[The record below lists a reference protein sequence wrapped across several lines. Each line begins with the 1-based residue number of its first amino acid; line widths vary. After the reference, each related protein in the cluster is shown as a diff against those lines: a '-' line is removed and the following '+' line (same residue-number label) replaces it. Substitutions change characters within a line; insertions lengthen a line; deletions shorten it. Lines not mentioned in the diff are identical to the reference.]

1 MKKTLIGLLIV
12 SVLFSSC
19 LKKYDAPPCNP
30 TYDACSFVAPA
41 GEVTQVESYL
51 SGKGITDAIKH
62 CSGMYYKIDVAGGSA
77 KANVC
82 STINFK
88 YKGELTNGT
97 VFQEVST
104 PIQFA
109 LGELITGFKNGIPLI
124 GVGGKIKLYIPPSLG
139 YGSQS
144 NGTIPANSVLIFE
157 VELSGIQ

>member
-1 MKKTLIGLLIV
+1 MKKTLIGVLIV

-19 LKKYDAPPCNP
+19 LKNYDAPACNSS
-30 TYDACSFVAPA
+30 YDACSFVAPA
-41 GEVTQVESYL
+41 GEVAQVESYL

-62 CSGMYYKIDVAGGSA
+62 CSGMYYKIDVAGGSG

-82 STINFK
+82 STISFK

-97 VFQEVST
+97 VFQQVDS
-104 PIQFA
+104 PIQYT

-124 GVGGKIKLYIPPSLG
+124 GTGGKVKLYIPPSLG
-139 YGSQS
+139 YGSQA
-144 NGTIPANSVLIFE
+144 NGSIPANSVLIFE